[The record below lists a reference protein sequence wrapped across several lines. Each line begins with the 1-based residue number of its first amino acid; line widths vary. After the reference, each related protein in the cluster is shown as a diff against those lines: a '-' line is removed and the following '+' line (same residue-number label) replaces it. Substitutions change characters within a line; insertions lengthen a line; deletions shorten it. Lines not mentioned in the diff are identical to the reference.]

1 MPPFSSV
8 SANFAKALVLLA
20 VLNPATVQAGRDPFV
35 VPTPIKLTLG
45 DGLKVVVETGT
56 FEDVFAPWIKPAPV
70 IGCQLTADICKAIT
84 VYPSS
89 FPWSPDENGARSVA
103 SEVAQYQQL
112 LPMTASQVMYGPFV
126 PFQVISPTMGNRI
139 AQQAPGE
146 PSPTPVGTPEAMVR
160 YVRANAVSSYTGV
173 VPVTSSVPWLR
184 LAEVRDISV
193 PGPLP
198 LFGAATAFGL
208 SRQLRRRISMGG

>member
-8 SANFAKALVLLA
+8 PANFAKALVLLA
-20 VLNPATVQAGRDPFV
+20 VLNPATAQAGADPFV
-35 VPTPIKLTLG
+35 VPTPIELTLS
-45 DGLKVVVETGT
+45 DRLKVVVETGA
-56 FEDVFAPWIKPAPV
+56 FEDVYPYIMLEMSPWVNDEHAALLV
-70 IGCQLTADICKAIT
+70 ALKAGEQMELYDT
-84 VYPSS
+84 P
-89 FPWSPDENGARSVA
+89 
-103 SEVAQYQQL
+103 EVF
-112 LPMTASQVMYGPFV
+112 GPYV
-126 PFQVISPTMGNRI
+126 PYERIMPEPYIWPMGNRI
-139 AQQAPGE
+139 AQRAPGE
-146 PSPTPVGTPEAMVR
+146 PSPTPVGTPVDMVR

-173 VPVTSSVPWLR
+173 IPVTSSVPWLR

>member
-20 VLNPATVQAGRDPFV
+20 VLNPATVQAGADPFV
-35 VPTPIKLTLG
+35 VPTPIELTLS
-45 DGLKVVVETGT
+45 DGLKVVVETGA
-56 FEDVFAPWIKPAPV
+56 FEDVWSYTSVEDLKAKIPWWTDEDAALYVAVKAGEQMEPYVPPV
-70 IGCQLTADICKAIT
+70 
-84 VYPSS
+84 V
-89 FPWSPDENGARSVA
+89 F
-103 SEVAQYQQL
+103 
-112 LPMTASQVMYGPFV
+112 GPYV
-126 PFQVISPTMGNRI
+126 PYERIMPEPYIWPMGNRI
-139 AQQAPGE
+139 AQLAPGE
-146 PSPTPVGTPEAMVR
+146 PSPTPVGTPVDMVR

>member
-20 VLNPATVQAGRDPFV
+20 VLNPATVQAGADPFV
-35 VPTPIKLTLG
+35 VPAPIELTLS
-45 DGLKVVVETGT
+45 DGLNVVVKT
-56 FEDVFAPWIKPAPV
+56 
-70 IGCQLTADICKAIT
+70 
-84 VYPSS
+84 
-89 FPWSPDENGARSVA
+89 
-103 SEVAQYQQL
+103 
-112 LPMTASQVMYGPFV
+112 GPFEEAYSYDNPEDMKATFSWWGDSMLATTLATTVSQEAGLLWDPEIFGPYV
-126 PFQVISPTMGNRI
+126 PYEVISPTMGNRI
-139 AQQAPGE
+139 AQLAPGE
-146 PSPTPVGTPEAMVR
+146 PSPTPVGTPVDMVR

-173 VPVTSSVPWLR
+173 IPVTSSVPWLR

>member
-20 VLNPATVQAGRDPFV
+20 VLNPATVQAGADPFV
-35 VPTPIKLTLG
+35 VPTPIELTLS
-45 DGLKVVVETGT
+45 DGLKVVVETGP
-56 FEDVFAPWIKPAPV
+56 FEVYSDDNPE
-70 IGCQLTADICKAIT
+70 DMKAT
-84 VYPSS
+84 
-89 FPWSPDENGARSVA
+89 FPWWDDSVLA
-103 SEVAQYQQL
+103 TTLATTMSQEAGL
-112 LPMTASQVMYGPFV
+112 LWDPEIFGPYV
-126 PFQVISPTMGNRI
+126 PYEVISPTMGNRI
-139 AQQAPGE
+139 AQLAPGE
-146 PSPTPVGTPEAMVR
+146 PSPTPVGTPVDMVR

>member
-1 MPPFSSV
+1 M
-8 SANFAKALVLLA
+8 
-20 VLNPATVQAGRDPFV
+20 
-35 VPTPIKLTLG
+35 
-45 DGLKVVVETGT
+45 
-56 FEDVFAPWIKPAPV
+56 W
-70 IGCQLTADICKAIT
+70 
-84 VYPSS
+84 Y
-89 FPWSPDENGARSVA
+89 
-103 SEVAQYQQL
+103 
-112 LPMTASQVMYGPFV
+112 
-126 PFQVISPTMGNRI
+126 RI
-139 AQQAPGE
+139 AQLAPGE
-146 PSPTPVGTPEAMVR
+146 PSPTPVGTPVDMVR